1 MTLELNPAERARKN
15 ERVILHALAETGQ
28 SDVARAM
35 GVAESTVSRFKDG
48 GIAQAAQ
55 LLAHVGLKVVPAGVQ
70 CFDPTYVE
78 ALRELA
84 KHGVDHGPKHVDWS
98 DVQ

>member
-1 MTLELNPAERARKN
+1 MVTPPDRARKN
-15 ERVILHALAETGQ
+15 ETVILQALASTGQ
-28 SDVARAM
+28 SEVARAM

-48 GIAQAAQ
+48 GISQAAS
-55 LLAHVGLKVVPAGVQ
+55 LLAHCGLKVVPAGVQ
-70 CFDPTYVE
+70 CFDPAYVE

-84 KHGVDHGPKHVDWS
+84 KHGVDHGPRQVDWS